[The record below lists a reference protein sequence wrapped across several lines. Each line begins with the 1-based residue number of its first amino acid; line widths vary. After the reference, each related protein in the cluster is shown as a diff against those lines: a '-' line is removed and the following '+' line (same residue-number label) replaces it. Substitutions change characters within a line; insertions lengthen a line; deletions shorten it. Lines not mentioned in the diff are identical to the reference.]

1 MADRFEGKRVP
12 WSQMEEY
19 VAIHQKAIVPFVDL
33 QKLNVMKL
41 KDIEG
46 NLPNSFC

>member
-1 MADRFEGKRVP
+1 MADQFEGKRVP

-19 VAIHQKAIVPFVDL
+19 LAIHQNKIVPFVDL
-33 QKLNVMKL
+33 QKANVMKL

-46 NLPNSFC
+46 NLPNAFF